1 MYIKT
6 NHLSSFI
13 LNLLLFLFLLENE
26 PLIYLQQLPLSSHEK
41 NHFARKKLE
50 RSATPHSNP
59 VPSTFIDWLIDMRV
73 ELITDWGFERGA
85 RAHKVFQKLQSSL
98 FFSIFPSC
106 IFIFHATK
114 LFVVWYLFKF
124 IYLFLFISQMN
135 KCVLKSMV
143 LIIS

>member
-1 MYIKT
+1 MYIKS

-50 RSATPHSNP
+50 RSATPHSDP

-73 ELITDWGFERGA
+73 ELITDWGLNAVRA
-85 RAHKVFQKLQSSL
+85 RTQFSRNCNHPSFFQ
-98 FFSIFPSC
+98 FFLHAYL
-106 IFIFHATK
+106 FHATK

-135 KCVLKSMV
+135 KCV
-143 LIIS
+143 